1 MIICESKQYIEELA
15 MEVGISC
22 IQLNLLQ
29 IIDESLGITVTQ
41 AGQVLALQSAIYALV
56 LGYMWLVKG
65 TKTINDN

>member
-41 AGQVLALQSAIYALV
+41 AGQVLALQSAIYALI